1 MQPNDCW
8 LIICC
13 DGVWDVLSD
22 VDAALLTHRCMTA
35 GVAAI
40 TLRDE
45 AFRLDS
51 GDNISSIAIRLFFK

>member
-1 MQPNDCW
+1 M
-8 LIICC
+8 CC

-22 VDAALLTHRCMTA
+22 VDAALLVHRSMTA

-45 AFRLDS
+45 SFRLDS
-51 GDNISSIAIRLFFK
+51 SDNISAVAIRLFLK

>member
-1 MQPNDCW
+1 M
-8 LIICC
+8 
-13 DGVWDVLSD
+13 LSD
-22 VDAALLTHRCMTA
+22 LDASLLVHRSMTA

-51 GDNISSIAIRLFFK
+51 SDNISAVAMRMFLK